1 MKKQSFVLGA
11 IILMIANAVS
21 KILGA
26 VFKIP
31 LTYILQEEGMAIYN
45 SAFQIYALF
54 LSFVISGIPFT
65 ITKLVSEYS
74 ATGQGG
80 KVKNVVKISTLMLCL
95 LGVFG
100 SVVLYAGADFFAL
113 AMKEDRA
120 TFAIRMLSPSVFF
133 VAIACIYKSYF
144 QGKGNM
150 IPTAISQVVESAIK
164 LAAGYISAVV
174 FIKAG
179 VKIASGGA
187 ALGVSVGEAIATLML
202 FLFYKLS
209 KKEGIKPEAG
219 KEVFDRIL
227 SIAFPLLIASVI
239 SSMLSVV
246 DTSLLRRRLIDYGH
260 SIEEARFIYGAYTG
274 YALTVFHL
282 PVGIMATF
290 GVSILPVIA
299 GALASG
305 NVIRA
310 RNTTA
315 FAIKL
320 NVILSLPCS
329 VAIYFLGEDLLM
341 ALFKNASSAQM
352 LSMTAPCV
360 VFLCVSQ
367 ICAAIL
373 NSAGKIM
380 LSFSLG
386 AITSLLK
393 TVMAYFLVGR
403 MSIYGNIISANI
415 AFFVYMVAS
424 LFAIKKIIGLKFNFM
439 EIIIKPIASALV
451 MIWVLVAAKEP
462 LCVLF
467 ENIYLRVFA
476 IALISG
482 GTYILSLMLIGGVRL
497 EEVKKAVAK

>member
-1 MKKQSFVLGA
+1 MKKQSFVWGA

-31 LTYILQEEGMAIYN
+31 LTYILEEEGMAIYN

-65 ITKLVSEYS
+65 IAKLVSEYS
-74 ATGQGG
+74 ATGEGG
-80 KVKNVVKISTLMLCL
+80 KVKLVVKISALMLCA
-95 LGVFG
+95 LGVLG
-100 SVVLYAGADFFAL
+100 SVLLYFGADFFAL

-133 VAIACIYKSYF
+133 VAIGCIYKSYF
-144 QGKGNM
+144 QGKANM
-150 IPTAISQVVESAIK
+150 IPTALSQVIEAIIK
-164 LAAGYISAVV
+164 LAAGYISAVI

-179 VKIASGGA
+179 VKIAAGGA
-187 ALGVSVGEAIATLML
+187 ALGVSVGEGISAVML
-202 FLFYKLS
+202 FFFYKFS
-209 KKEGIKPEAG
+209 KKDSALPEGG
-219 KEVFDRIL
+219 KEVFEKIL

-305 NVIRA
+305 NVTRA
-310 RNTTA
+310 KSTTA
-315 FAIKL
+315 LAIKL
-320 NVILSLPCS
+320 NVILGLPCA

-341 ALFKNASSAQM
+341 ALFKNAYSAQM

-360 VFLCVSQ
+360 VFLCVAQ
-367 ICAAIL
+367 ICTSIL

-380 LSFSLG
+380 LSFSIG
-386 AITSLLK
+386 AIASLLK
-393 TVMAYFLVGR
+393 TVFAYFLVER

-415 AFFVYMVAS
+415 AFFAYMVMS

-439 EIIIKPIASALV
+439 EIIIKPIASVIV
-451 MIWVLVAAKEP
+451 MILVLVVLAEP

-467 ENIYLRVFA
+467 ENIYLRLFLLA
-476 IALISG
+476 LLSGIA
-482 GTYILSLMLIGGVRL
+482 YVLSLMLFGGVSL
-497 EEVKKAVAK
+497 QEVKKAVAK